1 MNKYK
6 DLIIWKKSMELAKV
20 VYMITDKFPSD
31 ERYGIV
37 NQMRRAAVSI
47 ASNIAEGAGRESN
60 KEFNYFLS
68 VSNGSS
74 YELQTQLIISADIN
88 LLNPEMRHLYTKWDR
103 KKSLYCI
110 MRNVDKINLAL
121 EELSKKYDEIE
132 EETKNRYMID
142 INNYTVKF
150 SKNASE
156 EFKKDA
162 QQIVKKITD
171 E

>member
-20 VYMITDKFPSD
+20 VYTITDKFPSD

-88 LLNPEMRHLYTKWDR
+88 LVNPEKLNKTNELIDEIQKMNFALR
-103 KKSLYCI
+103 KSL
-110 MRNVDKINLAL
+110 K
-121 EELSKKYDEIE
+121 
-132 EETKNRYMID
+132 
-142 INNYTVKF
+142 
-150 SKNASE
+150 
-156 EFKKDA
+156 
-162 QQIVKKITD
+162 
-171 E
+171 

>member
-1 MNKYK
+1 MHKCSCGIFSAFSTLYIIIKYDYMNKYK

-20 VYMITDKFPSD
+20 VYTITDKFPSD

-88 LLNPEMRHLYTKWDR
+88 LVNPEKLNKANELIDEIQKMNFALR
-103 KKSLYCI
+103 KSL
-110 MRNVDKINLAL
+110 K
-121 EELSKKYDEIE
+121 
-132 EETKNRYMID
+132 
-142 INNYTVKF
+142 
-150 SKNASE
+150 
-156 EFKKDA
+156 
-162 QQIVKKITD
+162 
-171 E
+171 

>member
-20 VYMITDKFPSD
+20 VYTITDKFPSD

-88 LLNPEMRHLYTKWDR
+88 LVNPEKLNKANELIDEIQKMNFALR
-103 KKSLYCI
+103 KSL
-110 MRNVDKINLAL
+110 K
-121 EELSKKYDEIE
+121 
-132 EETKNRYMID
+132 
-142 INNYTVKF
+142 
-150 SKNASE
+150 
-156 EFKKDA
+156 
-162 QQIVKKITD
+162 
-171 E
+171 

>member
-1 MNKYK
+1 MHKCSCGIISAFSTLYIIIKYDYMNKYK

-20 VYMITDKFPSD
+20 VYTITDKFPND

-88 LLNPEMRHLYTKWDR
+88 LVNPEKLNKANELIDEIQKMNFALR
-103 KKSLYCI
+103 KSL
-110 MRNVDKINLAL
+110 K
-121 EELSKKYDEIE
+121 
-132 EETKNRYMID
+132 
-142 INNYTVKF
+142 
-150 SKNASE
+150 
-156 EFKKDA
+156 
-162 QQIVKKITD
+162 
-171 E
+171 